1 MRYWLILAAI
11 LAGACSGC
19 GAMED
24 FILGPDPYYAQP
36 GVLQQQPSCGMPPPT
51 VVQTQEPPR

>member
-11 LAGACSGC
+11 LLGTCSGC

-24 FILGPDPYYAQP
+24 FVYGPEPYYAQP
-36 GVLQQQPSCGMPPPT
+36 GVVQAGSCGAPPPT
-51 VVQTQEPPR
+51 IVQTQEPPR

>member
-1 MRYWLILAAI
+1 MRYWLILAVI
-11 LAGACSGC
+11 LVGTCSGC
-19 GAMED
+19 GAVED

-36 GVLQQQPSCGMPPPT
+36 GVLQQPSCGMPPPT